1 MILLILILCILPV
14 ALSLD
19 AFEIAQETAGDY
31 RLSAARRFL
40 MSFCFSF
47 FTFIIPV
54 ICSVLFRFFFR
65 GLHILD
71 ILIPASFIDPA
82 LLHSHR
88 REKDH
93 LRVYRILRE
102 IITRSRIR

>member
-47 FTFIIPV
+47 FTFIIPI
-54 ICSVLFRFFFR
+54 ICRRFYYS
-65 GLHILD
+65 
-71 ILIPASFIDPA
+71 AS
-82 LLHSHR
+82 
-88 REKDH
+88 
-93 LRVYRILRE
+93 
-102 IITRSRIR
+102 